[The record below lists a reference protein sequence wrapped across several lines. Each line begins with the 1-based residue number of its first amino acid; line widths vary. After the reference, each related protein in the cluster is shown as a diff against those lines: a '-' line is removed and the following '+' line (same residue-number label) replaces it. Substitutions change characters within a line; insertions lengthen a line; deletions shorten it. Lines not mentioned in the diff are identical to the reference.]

1 MRTKQWVRIAGASSA
16 AALALTACGS
26 SSKGTSGSGS
36 SSSGSSSS
44 ESSSSESSSSG
55 ASSSSGGLGGGA
67 ASSSSGGLGGGG
79 ASTASGGAGAAKA
92 YKIAFEGPLSGTNAQ
107 LGINEEQGAQLAV
120 NQANASGKLKFKL
133 SLLKSDDQG
142 DPAKAPAA
150 ATAAQQDPT
159 VLGMIGPSFSG
170 ATKAVGASYDAAGM
184 AFITPSA
191 TAAVLGTGKF
201 AFKTYHRIVLND
213 NVEGTQGADW
223 LARRGIKSVFVINDL
238 SDYGSGVAAT
248 MASGLKTKGV
258 KVKTA
263 GVDAKTTDYSAIATQ
278 VASSGAGA
286 VFYGGYDAQA
296 ALFAK
301 ALVAANYKGIRVTG
315 NGGKSTVFTKGAGTA
330 GNGWYFTC
338 GCEDATV
345 LPAAKSFATAYQAAF
360 KTAPSTY
367 SPEAFD
373 ATNAMIEAI
382 KNASET
388 GVPTRATVLAA
399 VNKLDYKGITTT
411 IKFQSNGEV
420 DASGAKVN
428 LYQEKNGVIAFVGD
442 IQKIK

>member
-1 MRTKQWVRIAGASSA
+1 MDEYTDERKHVQTKQWVRIAGASAA

-26 SSKGTSGSGS
+26 SSKGGSGSSGGGS

-44 ESSSSESSSSG
+44 
-55 ASSSSGGLGGGA
+55 GGLGGG

-79 ASTASGGAGAAKA
+79 ASTASGGGGAAKA
-92 YKIAFEGPLSGTNAQ
+92 YKIAFEGPLSGPNAQ

-120 NQANASGKLKFKL
+120 NQANATGKLPFKL
-133 SLLKSDDQG
+133 TLFKSDDQG

-150 ATAAQQDPT
+150 ATAVQQDPT
-159 VLGMIGPSFSG
+159 ILGMIGPSFSG

-184 AFITPSA
+184 TFITPSA
-191 TAAVLGTGKF
+191 TNAQLGTGKF
-201 AFKTYHRIVLND
+201 SFKTYHRIVPND
-213 NVEGTQGADW
+213 NVEGTQGAQW
-223 LARRGIKSVFVINDL
+223 LARRGIKSVFVVNDL
-238 SDYGSGVAAT
+238 SDYGSGVANAV
-248 MASGLKTKGV
+248 AKELKAKGV
-258 KVKTA
+258 KVTTA
-263 GVDAKTTDYSAIATQ
+263 GVDAKTTDYSSIATQ
-278 VASSGAGA
+278 VASSKAGA
-286 VFYGGYDAQA
+286 LFYGGYDAQA

-338 GCEDATV
+338 GCQDATV
-345 LPAAKSFATAYQAAF
+345 AAPAKAFTAAYKTAF

-367 SPEAFD
+367 SPEAYD

-382 KNASET
+382 KTAAAAGT
-388 GVPTRATVLAA
+388 PTRASVLAA

-411 IKFQSNGEV
+411 IKFQANGEV
-420 DASGAKVN
+420 DSSVATVN
-428 LYQEKNGVIAFVGD
+428 LYQEKGGTITFLGD
-442 IQKIK
+442 IKTAK